1 MLYTCNN
8 RLKFELTGFL
18 VCFCFLSLSLS
29 LSLFFS
35 KGADIINIM
44 MMQLFNNG
52 QAIVMKSASNSA
64 FQYKA
69 ANTGDINI
77 VTCSDVERFYS
88 FMFILL
94 KDHWKLNEC
103 VWRLW
108 QIKSWNS
115 LFSVCLLH
123 QFICEWK
130 HVVEAWR
137 CFQQFGFSERQWKRC
152 KII

>member
-94 KDHWKLNEC
+94 KDH
-103 VWRLW
+103 
-108 QIKSWNS
+108 
-115 LFSVCLLH
+115 
-123 QFICEWK
+123 
-130 HVVEAWR
+130 
-137 CFQQFGFSERQWKRC
+137 
-152 KII
+152 